1 MSFLGSCS
9 LFLGCAKVGPDYEK
23 SPEINLPDSWTL
35 AIQKDNS
42 APFSGAQRWWQKFD
56 DRTLDRLIRM
66 SRQANPNI
74 QIARARITESWHQ
87 RSVLAAAWYPHSD
100 FNARDDRG
108 LASFDRSGVKWDAN
122 ASHGQLAQLDVG
134 WELDLFGKIK
144 RQVEAAQAEY
154 EAKIDGWRDVIVFIN
169 SEVALHYIAYRTLE
183 KRIENAEEA
192 RLIFQKTKNMIQLLK
207 EQGIASQLDLHEANG
222 RLKTTESDLPR
233 LTQQKVVV
241 RNRLAALLAIQPSH
255 MERLLQKNREIPTPP
270 SSIATGFPSQ
280 MLRSRPD
287 VRRAERKVAAQTAR
301 IGIAT
306 AALYP
311 ELSISGAITYEYL
324 RQGITV
330 ETLTRTIGLGPSLKW
345 RIFHGCADRA
355 RIKEQHAKL
364 NQEISTY
371 HSTVIHAVTQVENS
385 MARLYFTKQ
394 RLALLRQSVES
405 HQKAAELMEDA
416 YQLGEVDLRRLLNA
430 QRDFISHRDEMFATQ
445 GRRAA
450 HSVRLFKAL
459 GGGELP
465 PPKPQARKESKA
477 KETASS
483 R

>member
-1 MSFLGSCS
+1 M
-9 LFLGCAKVGPDYEK
+9 
-23 SPEINLPDSWTL
+23 NLPDSWTR
-35 AIQKDNS
+35 AIQTDSS
-42 APFSGAQRWWQKFD
+42 APFSGSQRWWQKFD
-56 DRTLDRLIRM
+56 DRTLDRLIRI

-74 QIARARITESWHQ
+74 QIARARISESWHQ

-100 FNARDDRG
+100 FNARDDHG
-108 LASFDRSGVKWDAN
+108 LASFDRSGVKWDFG

-144 RQVEAAQAEY
+144 RQVESATAEY
-154 EAKIDGWRDVIVFIN
+154 EAKIDGWRDAIVFIN

-183 KRIENAEEA
+183 KRMENAEEA
-192 RLIFQKTKNMIQLLK
+192 RLIFQKTQSMIQVLK

-233 LTQQKVVV
+233 LMQQKVVV
-241 RNRLAALLAIQPSH
+241 RNRLAALLAVKPGN
-255 MERLLQKNREIPTPP
+255 MESLLQRNRAIPTPP
-270 SSIATGFPSQ
+270 TSIATGFPAE

-311 ELSISGAITYEYL
+311 ELSISGAMTYEYL
-324 RQGITV
+324 RQGVTV
-330 ETLTRTIGLGPSLKW
+330 ETLRRTIGLGPSLKW

-355 RIKEQHAKL
+355 RIKEENSKL
-364 NQEISTY
+364 DQAISTY
-371 HSTVIHAVTQVENS
+371 HSTVINAVTQVENS
-385 MARLYFTKQ
+385 MARLFYTKK
-394 RLALLRQSVES
+394 RLGLLRQSVES
-405 HQKAAELMEDA
+405 HQKAAELMKEA

-430 QRDFISHRDEMFATQ
+430 QRDFVSHRDEMIATQ

-465 PPKPQARKESKA
+465 LPKAQVRKKSKA
-477 KETASS
+477 KETESS